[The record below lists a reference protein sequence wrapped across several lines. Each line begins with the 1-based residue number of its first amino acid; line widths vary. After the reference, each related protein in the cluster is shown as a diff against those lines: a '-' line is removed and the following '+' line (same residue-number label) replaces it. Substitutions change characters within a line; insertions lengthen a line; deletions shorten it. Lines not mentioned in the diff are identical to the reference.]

1 MRFIRSCDLTI
12 KRKLLLFLI
21 SVILFIG
28 IAVFSTLIY
37 IYTDIS
43 RQTLTMTSKT
53 LTLYTQQLNDSLS
66 QLSSYSA
73 SLMFDMDVQK
83 KLKQLS
89 GRPDSYEKL
98 LLSSSLNDKL
108 FFTVSSLPFVDHI
121 DILTTNDTYLTSAP
135 VRIRHTNVDFD
146 DYSYVTEQN
155 GGCVWDIIQSD
166 EQSGRLR
173 LSRLIRTIN
182 DNFHHEPLGILTFDV
197 NISELIDL
205 EAFRQDYY
213 QSCFLITDPDG
224 NILYRSE
231 ASEEFASLPSIQDKA
246 YQNLNNRSYFVTT
259 APSKIKEWRYCMLIP
274 KKEILGHTMIV
285 TKSLIVFFAILI
297 LVCIMVCVRL
307 SGRITRPLIQ
317 LSRSMDTVAKGNF
330 EISSEELLQGTS
342 NDELHRICLHFIQMV
357 EQLNTLIT
365 ENYKVK
371 LLNRDAQLS
380 ALQAQ
385 IDPHF
390 LYNALDSVN
399 WLAKLAGQQQISTIV
414 QSLAALMRQ
423 TMDTSKKSY
432 YLKDELQL
440 IKHYLAIQQ
449 IRYGNRL
456 DVAASIDH
464 QLLEVPVPRLILQPF
479 LENSIRY
486 ALEASD
492 QTCEIVLKV
501 SKENN
506 VCCIQISDNGPGI
519 DPDSIPLILSG
530 QIQAK
535 GNGVGIKN
543 VNDRL
548 TLLYSE
554 FIENPLRIS
563 GSSSGGVLIT
573 IRIPLMTHSAA
584 NTISMKEENLYEKSP
599 ACR

>member
-1 MRFIRSCDLTI
+1 MRLLRSCNLTI

-21 SVILFIG
+21 SIILFIG
-28 IAVFSTLIY
+28 IAVFSTFIY

-73 SLMFDMDVQK
+73 GLMFDTDVQK

-89 GRPDSYEKL
+89 EKPDSYEQL
-98 LLSSSLNDKL
+98 ILSSSLNDKL
-108 FFTVSSLPFVDHI
+108 FFTVSSLPFVDYI

-135 VRIRHTNVDFD
+135 ERIHHIDDDFD
-146 DYSYVTEQN
+146 AYSYITERN
-155 GGCVWDIIQSD
+155 GGCVWEI
-166 EQSGRLR
+166 EQPGRLR

-205 EAFRQDYY
+205 DAFRQDYY
-213 QSCFLITDPDG
+213 QSCFLITDHTG
-224 NILYRSE
+224 NILYCSE
-231 ASEEFASLPSIQDKA
+231 DSEEFTSLPLIQDKA
-246 YQNLNNRSYFVTT
+246 YQNLNNRSYFVAA
-259 APSKIKEWRYCMLIP
+259 APSKINEWKYCMLIP

-285 TKSLIVFFAILI
+285 TESLIVFFAVLILI
-297 LVCIMVCVRL
+297 CIMICFRL
-307 SGRITRPLIQ
+307 SEKITRPLMQ
-317 LSRSMDTVAKGNF
+317 LSKSMDTVAQGNF

-342 NDELHRICLHFIQMV
+342 NDELHRICLHFLQMV

-399 WLAKLAGQQQISTIV
+399 WLAKLAGQKQISTIV

-423 TMDTSKKSY
+423 TMDTSQKNY

-456 DVAASIDH
+456 AVITSIDH
-464 QLLEVPVPRLILQPF
+464 QLSEVPVPKLIIQPF

-486 ALEASD
+486 VLESSD
-492 QTCEIVLKV
+492 QICEIILKV
-501 SKENN
+501 FKEDGI
-506 VCCIQISDNGPGI
+506 CYIQISDNGPGI
-519 DPDSIPLILSG
+519 EPASIPLILSG
-530 QIQAK
+530 QIQTK

-554 FIENPLRIS
+554 YIENPLQIRC
-563 GSSSGGVLIT
+563 SSSGGVLIT
-573 IRIPLMTHSAA
+573 IRIPFIPRLDAHA
-584 NTISMKEENLYEKSP
+584 ISMKEEKSL
-599 ACR
+599 